1 MVPIS
6 GSWNPGFAVWKC
18 SPCVHNSYTGGVETK
33 ADHVRALERGLAVI
47 NTFSGEHQRLTLSEV
62 ARRTGLTRATA
73 RRLLHTLVNLG
84 YVEHQNTSFVL
95 LPKVLDLGYSYLS
108 ALRLPDLAIP
118 VMEELVVSIRESSS
132 MAVLDGHDI
141 VYVARVPTT
150 RIMTIALALGSR
162 LPAYATSMG
171 RVLLAGRPRPDLD
184 RYLSEVA
191 LKPLTSRTVTSTS
204 RLRGIIDQTRERGW
218 CLVDQELEDGV
229 RSIAAPIANGQG
241 RVLAALNVSCHA
253 SRSTVEQMID
263 DYLPK
268 LLEATAVITKRAGS
282 LVRT

>member
-1 MVPIS
+1 M
-6 GSWNPGFAVWKC
+6 
-18 SPCVHNSYTGGVETK
+18 ETK

-84 YVEHQNTSFVL
+84 YVEQQNTSFVL

-171 RVLLAGRPRPDLD
+171 RVLLAGLPSPDFD
-184 RYLSEVA
+184 RYLTQVV
-191 LKPLTSRTVTSTS
+191 LKPLTSRTVTNTGQ
-204 RLRGIIDQTRERGW
+204 LREIIDQTRSQGW

-229 RSIAAPIANGQG
+229 RSIAAPIANSQG

-253 SRSTVEQMID
+253 SRSTVEQMND

-268 LLEATAVITKRAGS
+268 LLEATAAITKRAGS

>member
-1 MVPIS
+1 MPQPGVR
-6 GSWNPGFAVWKC
+6 GSPVRTA
-18 SPCVHNSYTGGVETK
+18 YTFLRLEGMETK

-47 NTFSGEHQRLTLSEV
+47 NAFSAEHQRLTLSEV
-62 ARRTGLTRATA
+62 ARRTDLTRATA

-84 YVEHQNTSFVL
+84 YVEQQNTSFVL

-171 RVLLAGRPRPDLD
+171 RVLLAGLPGPDFD
-184 RYLSEVA
+184 RYLSAVE
-191 LKPLTSRTVTSTS
+191 LKPLTSRTVDTTSQ
-204 RLRGIIDQTRERGW
+204 LRDIIDQTRGRGW

-229 RSIAAPIANGQG
+229 RSIAAPIVNSHG

-253 SRSTVEQMID
+253 SRSTVDQMID
-263 DYLPK
+263 DFLPK
-268 LLEATAVITKRAGS
+268 LLDATAVITKRAGS

>member
-1 MVPIS
+1 MES
-6 GSWNPGFAVWKC
+6 
-18 SPCVHNSYTGGVETK
+18 K

-47 NTFSGEHQRLTLSEV
+47 NAFSAEHQRLTLSEV

-84 YVEHQNTSFVL
+84 YVEQQNTSFVL

-108 ALRLPDLAIP
+108 ALRLPDLALP

-171 RVLLAGRPRPDLD
+171 RVLLAGLPRPDFD
-184 RYLSEVA
+184 RYLSDVV
-191 LKPLTSRTVTSTS
+191 LKPLTTRTVNSTS
-204 RLRGIIDQTRERGW
+204 QLREIIDQTREEGW

-229 RSIAAPIANGQG
+229 RSIAAPIANNHG

-268 LLEATAVITKRAGS
+268 LLDATAVITKRAGS